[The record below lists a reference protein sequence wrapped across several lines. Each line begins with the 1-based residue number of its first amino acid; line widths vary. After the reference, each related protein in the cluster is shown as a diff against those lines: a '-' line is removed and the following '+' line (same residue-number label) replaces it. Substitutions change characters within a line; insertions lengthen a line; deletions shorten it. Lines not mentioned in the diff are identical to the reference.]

1 MVKVELAARAFSTS
15 WGVMASLWSPQGLWE
30 LGFPRKTEKEA
41 WADLRFS
48 PTAAP
53 ESQAEDMAELAWEAL
68 AAQLQTYFQGFP
80 VIFDVPLDW
89 RGYTPFREKA
99 LRYVASVPYGCVCS
113 YGEVSRAIGVPQ
125 GARAVGGAMH
135 ANRIPIVVPC
145 HRVVAFGGKLGGFGG
160 GLELKEALL
169 FLERNID
176 N

>member
-1 MVKVELAARAFSTS
+1 MVKVELAARVFSTS

-99 LRYVASVPYGCVCS
+99 LRYVA
-113 YGEVSRAIGVPQ
+113 
-125 GARAVGGAMH
+125 
-135 ANRIPIVVPC
+135 
-145 HRVVAFGGKLGGFGG
+145 
-160 GLELKEALL
+160 
-169 FLERNID
+169 
-176 N
+176 